1 MSEELYVD
9 GLGLAPGVMETIVA
23 IADRTGYAD
32 QFYFSKLFKRTFGLS
47 PNAYRKKMKM

>member
-1 MSEELYVD
+1 MEKACEL
-9 GLGLAPGVMETIVA
+9 LACSQETIVA